1 MPPPLFS
8 HYSRPADRFDEMLDA
23 HGTVRPHWHT
33 LLQHLKS
40 ASPAAMRQRVEVTD
54 RSIAE
59 NGIAYNV
66 YGDPDGRDRPWAL
79 DPLPLIIAADEWRQL
94 SDAVAQRARLLNAVL
109 ADLYGSQ
116 HLLGEGLLPPSL
128 VYGQHGFLWP
138 CHGVKPPGGVFLH
151 HYAVDLARSP
161 DGHWWVIGDRTQAP
175 SGAGYALE
183 NRLIVSRVFPQLFRD
198 LRVQRLASFFA
209 TLQQS
214 YQQWAP
220 VDEGEQ
226 PLVVLLTPGPYN
238 ETYFEHAYLAR
249 YLGYPLVEGQDLTVR
264 DDTVYL
270 KTLTGL
276 RRVHAILRRQDD
288 DFCDP
293 LELRGDSALG
303 IPGLLHAVRAGRVMI
318 SNALGS
324 GLPGSSAVMG
334 FLPAIARRLLDE
346 ELMLPSVATWW
357 CGEAP
362 AREYVL
368 DNLDALVIKGT
379 YPSQRLEPV
388 FGRELKGAAR
398 DEMVRRIRARSHAYV
413 AQELVRLSQA
423 PVWSREHAHGL
434 QPRSVGLRLYA
445 VATPEGYQVMPG
457 GLARAAGS
465 ADALVLSMQRGGAAK
480 DTWVLADSA
489 VDTFSLLKPANGKG
503 TLVRAGNNLSSR
515 VVENLFWQGRYA
527 ERFDGTTRLLRL
539 ALAHYIDNGGES
551 TPEFE
556 ALVALCLEMKILP
569 PGREENDEEDSEE
582 AEWIPVETRLR
593 AAVHDAT
600 TQNSVADTIGR
611 LFWAASQVRERLSL
625 DHWYSLNRL
634 QRDVQAPTGAEV
646 ELGEIL
652 MLLDRLLQVSSS
664 LTGFTMDNMTRDI
677 GWRMLL
683 VGRRVE
689 RLGFLA
695 GAISAFL
702 RTFPGRSG
710 RHLEWLLEFS
720 DSIITYRSRY
730 LRTPDLLTVV
740 DLIVF
745 DESNPHSVMFQVNAL
760 EHYLLLLEEDLGEVP
775 GDEFSAACSAFR
787 AIDLAPLQ
795 DTPDIA
801 CVEFARCLKSLE
813 FAAYDLSNRIGM
825 RFFSHVGAV
834 SHQTL
839 AR

>member
-8 HYSRPADRFDEMLDA
+8 NYSRPSDRYDEMLDA

-33 LLQHLKS
+33 LLQHLKAS
-40 ASPAAMRQRVEVTD
+40 SPAAMRQRVEVTD

-66 YGDPDGRDRPWAL
+66 YGDPDGLDRPWAL
-79 DPLPLIIAADEWRQL
+79 DPIPLIIAADEWRQL

-109 ADLYGSQ
+109 ADLYGDQ

-138 CHGVKPPGGVFLH
+138 CHNVKQPGGVFLH

-183 NRLIVSRVFPQLFRD
+183 NRLIISRVFPQLFRD
-198 LRVQRLASFFA
+198 LKVQRLASFFA

-214 YQQWAP
+214 YEHWAP
-220 VDEGEQ
+220 VDRGEQ
-226 PLVVLLTPGPYN
+226 ALVVVLTPGPYN

-264 DDTVYL
+264 GETVYL

-293 LELRGDSALG
+293 LELRGDSTLG

-334 FLPAIARRLLDE
+334 FLPAIAKRLLNE

-362 AREYVL
+362 ALDYVL

-388 FGRELKGAAR
+388 FGRELQGEAR
-398 DEMVRRIRARSHAYV
+398 DEMVRRIRARPHAYV

-434 QPRSVGLRLYA
+434 QPRNVGLRLYA
-445 VATPEGYQVMPG
+445 VATPDGYKVMPG

-465 ADALVLSMQRGGAAK
+465 ANALVLSMQRGGAAK
-480 DTWVLADSA
+480 DAWVLADSA
-489 VDTFSLLKPANGKG
+489 VDTFSLLKSATGKG

-515 VVENLFWQGRYA
+515 VVENLFWLGRYA

-539 ALAHYIDNGGES
+539 AMAHYIDNGGES

-556 ALVALCLEMKILP
+556 ALVALCLEMKILR
-569 PGREENDEEDSEE
+569 PGREEDDDDDSD
-582 AEWIPVETRLR
+582 WVPVEKRLR
-593 AAVHDAT
+593 AAVNDPAT
-600 TQNSVADTIGR
+600 SNSVADAVGR
-611 LFWAASQVRERLSL
+611 LFWSASQVRERLSL

-634 QRDVQAPTGAEV
+634 HRDIQGRSADQS

-652 MLLDRLLQVSSS
+652 MLLDRMLQVSSS
-664 LTGFTMDNMTRDI
+664 LTGFTMDNMTRDT

-683 VGRRVE
+683 VGRRIE
-689 RLGFLA
+689 RLTFLA

-702 RTFPGRSG
+702 RTLPGRNG
-710 RHLEWLLEFS
+710 RHLDWLLEFT

-730 LRTPDLLTVV
+730 LRTPELLTVV
-740 DLIVF
+740 DLIVL
-745 DESNPHSVMFQVNAL
+745 DESNPHSVMFQINAL
-760 EHYLLLLEEDLGEVP
+760 ERYLMLLEKDLGEVP
-775 GDEFSAACSAFR
+775 SDAFSAACEAFR
-787 AIDLAPLQ
+787 SIDL
-795 DTPDIA
+795 DTFQHTPATA
-801 CVEFARCLKSLE
+801 CAEFAKQLKTLE
-813 FAAYDLSNRIGM
+813 FAGFDLSNRIGM